1 VGRSINAAAWWVR
14 VLAFE
19 RPLRALFAIALGSTS
34 AACVLDWASLR
45 SDGTPPGADAADT
58 GDANDQS
65 DSEADA
71 IGDEKAACKEDAL
84 VINEVQTGGPGGTAD
99 EFVEIHNPTSCDFKL
114 EGYTLRYSSSNGS
127 SPFPVWTGAAADAI
141 GPGTYVVV
149 GGTAFSGMALGRFAS
164 SQLAAGGGG
173 IGLFNPGSKV
183 LDSVAY
189 GSVDAGNPLVRPP
202 GGKAAPAPASG
213 QSIAR
218 TPDGKDTETNETDFV
233 VTSSPTPGE
242 KN

>member
-1 VGRSINAAAWWVR
+1 MRA
-14 VLAFE
+14 LAFDPSF
-19 RPLRALFAIALGSTS
+19 RFLFALGLASTS
-34 AACVLDWASLR
+34 AACVLDWASIR
-45 SDGTPPGADAADT
+45 SDGGVAPTEDAADT
-58 GDANDQS
+58 GEDVGSGDGEPG
-65 DSEADA
+65 DG
-71 IGDEKAACKEDAL
+71 GDEKLPCKEESL

-127 SPFPVWTGAAADAI
+127 SPFAVWTGSAADGI

-149 GGTAFSGMALGRFAS
+149 GGTGFPGMALGRFAS

-183 LDSVAY
+183 IDSVAY
-189 GSVDAGNPLVRPP
+189 GTVDAGNPLVRPP

-218 TPDGKDTETNETDFV
+218 TPDGKDTETNEADFAI
-233 VTSSPTPGE
+233 TSTPTPNE